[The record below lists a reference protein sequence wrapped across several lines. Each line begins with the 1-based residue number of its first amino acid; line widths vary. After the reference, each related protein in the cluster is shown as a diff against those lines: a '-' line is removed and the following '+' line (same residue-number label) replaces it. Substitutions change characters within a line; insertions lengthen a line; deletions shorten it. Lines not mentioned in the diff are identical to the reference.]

1 MQQLLRQSICDGEY
15 QHFSDDSGEEQENYP
30 PLASS
35 LQWNALQGQGP
46 HSRSIKPTKVDII
59 AMIQQQWSIYSLVP
73 VWLHC
78 EALRNVHSTKCPFA
92 SWRYTNSRSK
102 AHCFARFWRTIEYP
116 VSWSSPFQAFVHFWR
131 AYIGSCA
138 GHVTYRK
145 MAVRAES
152 AKGARKPVFFAGT
165 VVIMSLKEPTN
176 TSAYTLT
183 LSWKNGSRWGFITR
197 LIWSLKC
204 LPSTVDGLLH
214 PNHWRVVVMLATKW
228 MKVLEKCNLA
238 D

>member
-1 MQQLLRQSICDGEY
+1 MLILPIIYR
-15 QHFSDDSGEEQENYP
+15 
-30 PLASS
+30 LAW
-35 LQWNALQGQGP
+35 L
-46 HSRSIKPTKVDII
+46 
-59 AMIQQQWSIYSLVP
+59 IYSLLP
-73 VWLHC
+73 LWLHC
-78 EALRNVHSTKCPFA
+78 KALHNVHSTKCPFA
-92 SWRYTNSRSK
+92 SWRYTNSRRK
-102 AHCFARFWRTIEYP
+102 AHCFRRFWRTIEYP
-116 VSWSSPFQAFVHFWR
+116 VIWSSPFQALCIFGGLTLYYVQGTWR
-131 AYIGSCA
+131 TEKWQFEQRVPKAQ
-138 GHVTYRK
+138 
-145 MAVRAES
+145 ES
-152 AKGARKPVFFAGT
+152 LFFFAGT